1 VENLKIKQDLF
12 ARLEKVMKP
21 GAIIASNTSGL
32 PIAQMAEGESK
43 AFKENFLILHFFNPV
58 RYMKILECIAGP
70 DTSKEV
76 CDFVSKWGEQ
86 TLGKGVVW
94 GKDTPNFIGN
104 RIGMISICEAL
115 ILLKRADKLS
125 LKRMLSFQSPWV
137 YREQVYSVLLTL
149 SERIRLIIL
158 LITPMSFLLMMNSGR
173 SIKLL
178 SSSRI

>member
-1 VENLKIKQDLF
+1 
-12 ARLEKVMKP
+12 MKP

-32 PIAQMAEGESK
+32 PIAQMAEGRSK

-115 ILLKRADKLS
+115 ILLEKGLITIPEADAIFSKP
-125 LKRMLSFQSPWV
+125 MV